1 MIDLHT
7 HTKFSDGTD
16 SAKEVLT
23 HAENLHLDFLS
34 ITDHNT
40 CMAYTEELDLIDIK
54 SIFSGK
60 IIPGV
65 ELNTKVLGIPIE
77 ILGYGVNPKIINEL
91 TKKYY
96 PSAEERNKIELSRI
110 YKKCIENNVQVP
122 STIIEDYDATMFTS
136 KYLHGILT
144 KNSENKK
151 IIDEDAWNDSRIFYR
166 KYMSNPE
173 SIFYVDMDDVL
184 PDFNQAGDIIK
195 KAGGLVF
202 IPHIFEYRDNALK
215 ILEFIL
221 NNYEIDGIE
230 CFYTT
235 FSDEQNKYLMD
246 LCTTKNLFMSGGS
259 DYHGKAKPDVF
270 VGIGTGNLQIPT
282 TIFEKWKDKITFYIN

>member
-16 SAKEVLT
+16 SAEEVLK
-23 HAENLHLDFLS
+23 HAEKLHLDYLS

-40 CMAYTEELDLIDIK
+40 CKAYTEELDFINTK

-77 ILGYGVNPKIINEL
+77 ILGYGVNPQIINEL

-110 YKKCIENNVQVP
+110 YKKCLEYNVKVP
-122 STIIEDYDATMFTS
+122 STILEDYNATMFTS
-136 KYLHGILT
+136 KYLHSILI
-144 KNSENKK
+144 KDIENKK
-151 IIDEDAWNDSRIFYR
+151 IIDDEAWENSNIFYR

-184 PDFNQAGDIIK
+184 PDFNQARDIVK
-195 KAGGLVF
+195 KAGGLLF

-230 CFYTT
+230 CYYTT
-235 FSDEQNKYLMD
+235 FTNEQNKYLID
-246 LCTTKNLFMSGGS
+246 LCKEKNLYMSGGS
-259 DYHGKAKPDVF
+259 DYHGKAKPGVF
-270 VGIGTGNLQIPT
+270 VGIGTGNLQISAK
-282 TIFEKWKDKITFYIN
+282 IFDAWSHKIDFYKN